1 MQTFSE
7 ESNGRGHSVFPAAAI
22 WGFQTSRQKPVRSK
36 LGPNDRQAIRECVGK
51 YKKTNDD
58 QNTDILRV
66 LETVCCKSGRRKHK
80 AIH

>member
-1 MQTFSE
+1 M
-7 ESNGRGHSVFPAAAI
+7 
-22 WGFQTSRQKPVRSK
+22 RSK